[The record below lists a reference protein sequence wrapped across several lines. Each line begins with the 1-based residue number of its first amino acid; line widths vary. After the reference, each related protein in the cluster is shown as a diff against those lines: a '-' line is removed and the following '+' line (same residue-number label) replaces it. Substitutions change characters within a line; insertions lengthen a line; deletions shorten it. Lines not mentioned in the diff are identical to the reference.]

1 MTRTVRFEEPD
12 LPRLLSQG
20 YSAVDMHY
28 HTCHSDGS
36 SSINSVLKHAWRK
49 GCGVAITDH
58 NAVSGVRE
66 AVNADSGVMIVPGI
80 EVSSADGPHIL
91 LYFYTVSDLEHFYR
105 RHIHENKRK
114 SPCLAIYLDSEA
126 IMERSREY
134 NCVRVAAHPYGYLMF
149 NKGVQRCIDRC
160 YLPPAFIEEFDGVEV
175 LCGGMSRE
183 MNMMATELSEGKNL
197 GRTAGTDGH
206 LLNDLGT
213 VVTCSKAQDVDG
225 FLSDVVKR
233 RNIVVGKEK
242 GALAKGATG
251 TALMSKYLKYA
262 VPSLMIHYEQNAPRP
277 AHAYR
282 QWRRSKDRREQP

>member
-1 MTRTVRFEEPD
+1 MNRTVRFQSPD
-12 LPRLLSQG
+12 MPALLSQG

-28 HTCHSDGS
+28 HTNHSDGS
-36 SSINSVLKHAWRK
+36 PSVRSVMKQAWKK
-49 GCGVAITDH
+49 GCGIAITDH
-58 NAVSGVRE
+58 NTVSGVRE
-66 AVNADSGVMIVPGI
+66 AVEADSGVMIVPGI

-91 LYFYTVSDLEHFYR
+91 LYFYSVNDLEHFYR

-126 IMERSREY
+126 IIERSRDYE
-134 NCVRVAAHPYGYLMF
+134 CIRSAAHPYGYLMF

-160 YLPPAFIEEFDGVEV
+160 YLPPTFMEEFDAVEV

-183 MNMMATELSEGKNL
+183 MNTKAAELAEDRQI

-206 LLNDLGT
+206 LLHDLGT
-213 VVTCSKAQDVDG
+213 VVTCSKAQDING

-233 RNIVVGKEK
+233 RNLVVGKEK

-251 TALMSKYLKYA
+251 TALMSKYVRYA
-262 VPSLMIHYEQNAPRP
+262 VPSLQIHYEQNAPRIG
-277 AHAYR
+277 HAYR
-282 QWRRSKDRREQP
+282 QWRRSQDRREQP